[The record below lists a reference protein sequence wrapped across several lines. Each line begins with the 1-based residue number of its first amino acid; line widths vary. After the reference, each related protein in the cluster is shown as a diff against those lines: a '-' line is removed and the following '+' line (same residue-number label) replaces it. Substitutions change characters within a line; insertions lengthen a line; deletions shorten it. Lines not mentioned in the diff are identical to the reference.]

1 MVWLE
6 IRVLQSQHQREAVK
20 MAKTPLWFQEWQAQ
34 EFLHFKLKMEWR
46 TKMALWLSAGI
57 LLAVVGELVRRVFWG
72 G

>member
-1 MVWLE
+1 
-6 IRVLQSQHQREAVK
+6 
-20 MAKTPLWFQEWQAQ
+20 MAKTPLWFQEWQAK

-46 TKMALWLSAGI
+46 TKTALWLSAGI